1 MKFLSLRCAILSSFF
16 SRFWMELRLRNVKAG
31 RTKPKLD
38 GSLFE
43 LEEYHDE

>member
-1 MKFLSLRCAILSSFF
+1 MKFPLVAVRYFEFFF